1 MGYLWTQTRKQN
13 PVPAFELNVEFHISH
28 IVWIKIFQDEED

>member
-1 MGYLWTQTRKQN
+1 M
-13 PVPAFELNVEFHISH
+13 PAFELNVEFHKSVFQLNISH